1 MQIQINDQSAEKRAL
16 HITVGAAL
24 LAVVFYLWFSGWF
37 SATVS
42 LPMPVQEDGRL
53 SVGNSWFAQTAGDA
67 LAFLGALAIAIS
79 SGLAKFGIQV
89 VAFFANRISNQELSK
104 ASNVYTDEMIARLV
118 EKINAGFVSNEKLG
132 ELIKKI
138 NATFATKQSLQDESA
153 ALDTRIEQAKK
164 TVRPRVAKKKPAE
177 ARSQDQ

>member
-1 MQIQINDQSAEKRAL
+1 MQIQINDQSSEKRAL

-89 VAFFANRISNQELSK
+89 VAFFANRISNKELSK
-104 ASNVYTDEMIARLV
+104 SSNVYTDEMLTKLIA
-118 EKINAGFVSNEKLG
+118 KINE
-132 ELIKKI
+132 
-138 NATFATKQSLQDESA
+138 TFATKQALEDESA
-153 ALDTRIEQAKK
+153 ALDMRIEQAFQSMAINKPVSK
-164 TVRPRVAKKKPAE
+164 SIRKKKPTAIVKKAE
-177 ARSQDQ
+177 EPNA

>member
-42 LPMPVQEDGRL
+42 LPMDVDSDGRL

-67 LAFLGALAIAIS
+67 LAFLGALTIAIA
-79 SGLAKFGIQV
+79 SGVAKFGIQV
-89 VAFFANRISNQELSK
+89 VAFFANRVSQGK
-104 ASNVYTDEMIARLV
+104 ASNAYTDEMLT
-118 EKINAGFVSNEKLG
+118 KL
-132 ELIKKI
+132 IDRI
-138 NATFATKQSLQDESA
+138 NATFATKQELQDESA
-153 ALDTRIEQAKK
+153 ALDVRIQQITASSGTEVKATRRKRTSALVKK
-164 TVRPRVAKKKPAE
+164 EESSNA
-177 ARSQDQ
+177 